1 MGWRQLLRKCSRMHL
16 PMHSSMS
23 DLPKKIQATV
33 QDLRRLQQEIQSP
46 VPGTHLGELDSAALK
61 EFKAVIDYMRQLI
74 WTYLQAESHKKGK
87 SMDMDEEVRSLR
99 LQHVT
104 EMLHAIQQEAKVRQ
118 LTENPATVSFLN
130 AVQEIADEAF
140 KRHATSDS
148 ESDTKRAS

>member
-1 MGWRQLLRKCSRMHL
+1 MLHL
-16 PMHSSMS
+16 PMHPSMS

-33 QDLRRLQQEIQSP
+33 QDLRRLQEEIQSP
-46 VPGTHLGELDSAALK
+46 LPASGERLGELDSAALK

-87 SMDMDEEVRSLR
+87 SMDEEVRSLR

-118 LTENPATVSFLN
+118 LTPNPATASFLN

-140 KRHATSDS
+140 KRHTPRDSDN
-148 ESDTKRAS
+148 ERAS